1 MPRRCPFGFRGYNVV
16 VAATASLFSPS
27 IPGKRGMSKVW
38 IIKYQYRD
46 VYGIYTLHPRE
57 FCLKFVHSQ
66 TASNCIKLLDPHFAF
81 ECPLQSCLQTPRFR
95 PCLHHMCLQQGHPAS
110 GQSDD
115 CPCGPTPQLPKA
127 TQRHEQFNTTHSI
140 TVFSSLVNV
149 SVVSC
154 SDLPSLHL
162 RSKFMSLSL
171 CIHLG
176 LDTHHSRVICRT
188 SVQEMMCHDAS
199 LRPLKI

>member
-1 MPRRCPFGFRGYNVV
+1 M
-16 VAATASLFSPS
+16 
-27 IPGKRGMSKVW
+27 
-38 IIKYQYRD
+38 
-46 VYGIYTLHPRE
+46 
-57 FCLKFVHSQ
+57 HSQ

>member
-1 MPRRCPFGFRGYNVV
+1 MYEKLSV
-16 VAATASLFSPS
+16 
-27 IPGKRGMSKVW
+27 
-38 IIKYQYRD
+38 RD
-46 VYGIYTLHPRE
+46 VYGIYMDIH
-57 FCLKFVHSQ
+57 
-66 TASNCIKLLDPHFAF
+66 TASTRVLPQICAFTNYIKLLDPHFAF
-81 ECPLQSCLQTPRFR
+81 ECPLQSCLQTPRFS
-95 PCLHHMCLQQGHPAS
+95 PCLHHMCLQQGRPAF

-127 TQRHEQFNTTHSI
+127 TQRPEQFNTTQSI

-176 LDTHHSRVICRT
+176 LDTHHPRVICRT
-188 SVQEMMCHDAS
+188 SVQEMMCHDVS
-199 LRPLKI
+199 LRPLKV